1 MKVKK
6 IRENAHTFEEV
17 SKKRLQNSQNQKKYT
32 KNRKKS
38 HILQHLSQFLNKKMH
53 LNRALRSILSVQSRA
68 SFFLLLREGESK
80 SKQGMNFW
88 YLFDTQQVSKFRL
101 TCQVYSTSRVIRKHY
116 HHSGITGR
124 TLSQHGLLVSLE
136 KIHSFIR
143 NVITYVALKRKVP
156 KISSKRKRCVSY
168 NTQCSQ
174 NSKFAFYFAYFD
186 SKNNKIAAN
195 GVIRL
200 TRQGLFHVVSK
211 HLSNTISSIVFHLIP
226 KHQSNI

>member
-88 YLFDTQQVSKFRL
+88 YLFNNQQVSKFRL
-101 TCQVYSTSRVIRKHY
+101 TCMLRVQVELSGSTI
-116 HHSGITGR
+116 I
-124 TLSQHGLLVSLE
+124 
-136 KIHSFIR
+136 I
-143 NVITYVALKRKVP
+143 
-156 KISSKRKRCVSY
+156 
-168 NTQCSQ
+168 
-174 NSKFAFYFAYFD
+174 
-186 SKNNKIAAN
+186 
-195 GVIRL
+195 
-200 TRQGLFHVVSK
+200 VVSDK
-211 HLSNTISSIVFHLIP
+211 DNLELAYLLAWRKFTALSAMS
-226 KHQSNI
+226 